1 MRAPA
6 EMAINRVYEKNIIKT
21 VSLAIN
27 PVLFTHFVA
36 KFSHGD
42 QEFKKQLHPRDTL
55 TCADYASVRI
65 INVI

>member
-1 MRAPA
+1 MKK
-6 EMAINRVYEKNIIKT
+6 IIIKT
-21 VSLAIN
+21 VFLAI
-27 PVLFTHFVA
+27 PVFFTHFVA

-55 TCADYASVRI
+55 TCADYASIRI